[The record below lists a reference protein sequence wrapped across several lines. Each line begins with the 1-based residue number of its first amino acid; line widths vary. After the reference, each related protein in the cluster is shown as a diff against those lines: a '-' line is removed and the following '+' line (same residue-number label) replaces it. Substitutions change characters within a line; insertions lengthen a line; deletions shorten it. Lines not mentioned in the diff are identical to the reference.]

1 MKSRNGASA
10 AGHKSSVG
18 NADQTPVP
26 SRVGR
31 EPEPDHGRNGV
42 ASGDE
47 VRKAEGGVGP
57 SDSTAQDLYLV
68 HLYGML
74 AELLDDRLEQVVAQ
88 VESRVL
94 GRTGRRDHQEL
105 AMITER
111 ELAELL
117 RCDPRTIRRLES
129 AGSIPPALR
138 IGGSKRWLAT
148 DVRTWVAGMLE
159 EARS

>member
-1 MKSRNGASA
+1 MKPRNGASA
-10 AGHKSSVG
+10 AGHKSSVD
-18 NADQTPVP
+18 NTDQTPVP
-26 SRVGR
+26 STGAH
-31 EPEPDHGRNGV
+31 EPESDHGRNGV
-42 ASGDE
+42 PSGAE
-47 VRKAEGGVGP
+47 VRETEAGVGP
-57 SDSTAQDLYLV
+57 SDSTAQDLYLA

-94 GRTGRRDHQEL
+94 GRTGQRDHQEL

-129 AGSIPPALR
+129 TGAIPPSLR

-159 EARS
+159 ETRS